1 MAIGFPG
8 TAKGEAEQ
16 YPRKNKRQEKTC
28 KRYHKSGAMKGV
40 FSLQFC
46 FRSEKTMYNNDRIIK
61 QGKPVQI
68 RADLYRENDTPKN
81 KTEKR

>member
-1 MAIGFPG
+1 
-8 TAKGEAEQ
+8 
-16 YPRKNKRQEKTC
+16 
-28 KRYHKSGAMKGV
+28 
-40 FSLQFC
+40 
-46 FRSEKTMYNNDRIIK
+46 MYNNDRIIK